1 MTNLDAQASYAQAL
15 DNAVSDAQSSD
26 VQASDAQ
33 ASDAR
38 KKIVISVED
47 LSVSIDGRQITHNVS
62 MQLRAGM
69 VSALVGES
77 GSGKSLTALALMG
90 LLDNNARV
98 EGNAALFNASD
109 SNESFINLLSE
120 DAPYEHIRG
129 GMIGMI
135 FQEPSSAFNPV
146 KTIGKQIEE
155 ALIYH
160 PEKAGKLSQRERKK
174 RVISQLLE
182 VELSDAERVYRSY
195 PHELSG
201 GQLQR
206 AMIAMALI
214 NRPQVLIADEP
225 TTALDITTQRDI
237 LRLIRNLSEKLHLA
251 VLIITHDMSVVRAL
265 ADEMYVMQG
274 GNIVESGEV
283 QHIFANPKHE
293 YTRTL
298 LDSVPKFDM
307 QYASSGDSY
316 ESIEEVAKAI
326 AKNISNNIAENISKN
341 ISESPESES
350 PVVEVQ
356 GVSVKYSHARFSKDS
371 NKFAL
376 SDANLRINSGSTL
389 ALVGES
395 GAGKTT
401 IAKLI
406 SGQIK
411 PNSGL
416 VLLNGENLNRLN
428 SKARRQ
434 ALSRIGYVFQ
444 DSGSALN
451 PRKTI
456 GWSIAEPLLL
466 HTNLDA
472 NERLERVEEM
482 LNQVQ
487 VPVEFANRFP
497 HELSGGQR
505 QRVGIARALILQ
517 PSLLIA
523 DEPTSA
529 LDVTVQRRVL
539 NLLHDLQQKY
549 RYACLFITHDVGVVQ
564 EVASEVAIIR
574 NGSIQY
580 IS

>member
-1 MTNLDAQASYAQAL
+1 MADLKEK
-15 DNAVSDAQSSD
+15 V
-26 VQASDAQ
+26 
-33 ASDAR
+33 
-38 KKIVISVED
+38 VISVD
-47 LSVSIDGRQITHNVS
+47 GMSISIGGRQITRDISLS
-62 MQLRAGM
+62 MSAGE

-90 LLDNNARV
+90 LLSDSAKV
-98 EGNAALFNASD
+98 EGSALLNATYA
-109 SNESFINLLSE
+109 NESAIDLLSE
-120 DAPYEHIRG
+120 NAPYERIRA

-160 PEKAGKLSQRERKK
+160 PEKAGKLGARERKK
-174 RVISQLLE
+174 RVIAQLLE

-195 PHELSG
+195 SHELSG

-237 LRLIRNLSEKLHLA
+237 LRLIRELSEKLQLA

-265 ADEMYVMQG
+265 ASEVYVMQG
-274 GNIVESGEV
+274 GNIVESGKV
-283 QHIFANPKHE
+283 QHIFADPQHE

-298 LDSVPKFDM
+298 LESVPKFDM
-307 QYASSGDSY
+307 QYAQNGDSY
-316 ESIEEVAKAI
+316 ESMEEAAEQIV
-326 AKNISNNIAENISKN
+326 KNISQNISQN
-341 ISESPESES
+341 ISANSANIDNVAS
-350 PVVEVQ
+350 VEASAAETSSAELSAAELSAEEPSVEIRN
-356 GVSVKYSHARFSKDS
+356 VSVQYSHARFSKS
-371 NKFAL
+371 ANKFAL
-376 SDANLRINSGSTL
+376 NNANLRINAGSTL

-401 IAKLI
+401 IAKVI

-411 PNSGL
+411 PNSGK
-416 VLLNGENLNRLN
+416 VLLNGVDINRLHGK
-428 SKARRQ
+428 SRRN
-434 ALSRIGYVFQ
+434 AMRSIGYVFQ

-451 PRKTI
+451 PRKTV

-466 HTNLDA
+466 HTQLDA
-472 NERLERVEEM
+472 SEREERVKKM
-482 LNQVQ
+482 LEQVQ
-487 VPVEFANRFP
+487 VPTDLAKRFP

-539 NLLHDLQQKY
+539 NLLRDLQQKY
-549 RYACLFITHDVGVVQ
+549 NYACLFITHDLGVVQ
-564 EVASEVAIIR
+564 EIADEVAVIR
-574 NGSIQY
+574 GGSVRY
-580 IS
+580 VE

>member
-47 LSVSIDGRQITHNVS
+47 LSVSIDGRQITRNVS

-77 GSGKSLTALALMG
+77 GSGKSLTALALIG
-90 LLDNNARV
+90 LLENNARV

-109 SNESFINLLSE
+109 TNESFINLLSE

-574 NGSIQY
+574 NGSVQY

>member
-1 MTNLDAQASYAQAL
+1 MTDLKEK
-15 DNAVSDAQSSD
+15 V
-26 VQASDAQ
+26 
-33 ASDAR
+33 
-38 KKIVISVED
+38 VISVD
-47 LSVSIDGRQITHNVS
+47 GMSISIGGRQITRDIS
-62 MQLRAGM
+62 LRMSAGE

-90 LLDNNARV
+90 LLSDSAKV
-98 EGNAALFNASD
+98 EGSALLNATYA
-109 SNESFINLLSE
+109 NESAIDLLSE
-120 DAPYEHIRG
+120 NAPYERIRG

-160 PEKAGKLSQRERKK
+160 PEKSGKLSARERKK
-174 RVISQLLE
+174 RVIAQLLE

-195 PHELSG
+195 AHELSG

-237 LRLIRNLSEKLHLA
+237 LRLIRELSGKLQLA

-265 ADEMYVMQG
+265 ASDVYVMQG
-274 GNIVESGEV
+274 GNIVESGKV
-283 QHIFANPKHE
+283 QHIFANPQHE

-298 LDSVPKFDM
+298 LESVPKFDM

-326 AKNISNNIAENISKN
+326 AKNIAKNISESPE
-341 ISESPESES
+341 SESPESES

-371 NKFAL
+371 NKLAL
-376 SDANLRINSGSTL
+376 ANANLRINSGSTL

-487 VPVEFANRFP
+487 VPVEFASRFP

-529 LDVTVQRRVL
+529 LDVTVQRCVL

-549 RYACLFITHDVGVVQ
+549 NYACLFITHDLGVVQ
-564 EVASEVAIIR
+564 EIADEVAVIR
-574 NGSIQY
+574 DGSVRY
-580 IS
+580 VE

>member
-47 LSVSIDGRQITHNVS
+47 LSVSIDGRQITRNVS

-77 GSGKSLTALALMG
+77 GSGKSLTALALIG
-90 LLDNNARV
+90 LLENNARV

-109 SNESFINLLSE
+109 TNESFINLLSE
-120 DAPYEHIRG
+120 DAPYEHVRG

-371 NKFAL
+371 NKLAL

>member
-1 MTNLDAQASYAQAL
+1 MTNLDAQAL
-15 DNAVSDAQSSD
+15 DNKDL
-26 VQASDAQ
+26 
-33 ASDAR
+33 DAR
-38 KKIVISVED
+38 KRIVISVED
-47 LSVSIDGRQITHNVS
+47 LSVSIDGRQITRNVS
-62 MQLRAGM
+62 MRLRDGM

-98 EGNAALFNASD
+98 EGNAALLNASD
-109 SNESFINLLSE
+109 ANESFINLLSE
-120 DAPYEHIRG
+120 DVSYEHIRG

-237 LRLIRNLSEKLHLA
+237 LRLIRNLSEKLQLA

-274 GNIVESGEV
+274 GNVVESGEV

-326 AKNISNNIAENISKN
+326 AKNIAKN
-341 ISESPESES
+341 ISESPGSES

-371 NKFAL
+371 NKLAL
-376 SDANLRINSGSTL
+376 ANANLRINSGSTL

-428 SKARRQ
+428 NKVRRQ

-472 NERLERVEEM
+472 NERLERVGEM

-487 VPVEFANRFP
+487 LPVEFASRFP

-517 PSLLIA
+517 PSLLIV

-529 LDVTVQRRVL
+529 LDVTVQRCVL

-574 NGSIQY
+574 NGSVQY

>member
-1 MTNLDAQASYAQAL
+1 MTNLDAQAL
-15 DNAVSDAQSSD
+15 DNKDL
-26 VQASDAQ
+26 
-33 ASDAR
+33 DAR
-38 KKIVISVED
+38 KRIVISVED
-47 LSVSIDGRQITHNVS
+47 LSVSIDGRQITRNVS
-62 MQLRAGM
+62 MRLRDGM

-98 EGNAALFNASD
+98 EGNAALLNASD
-109 SNESFINLLSE
+109 ANESFINLLSE
-120 DAPYEHIRG
+120 DVSYEHIRG

-237 LRLIRNLSEKLHLA
+237 LRLIRNLSEKLQLA

-326 AKNISNNIAENISKN
+326 AKNIAKN
-341 ISESPESES
+341 ISESPGSEF

-356 GVSVKYSHARFSKDS
+356 GVSVKYSHARFSKNS
-371 NKFAL
+371 NKLAL
-376 SDANLRINSGSTL
+376 ANANLRINSGSTL

-428 SKARRQ
+428 NKARRQ

-487 VPVEFANRFP
+487 LPVEFASRFP

-517 PSLLIA
+517 PSLLIV

-529 LDVTVQRRVL
+529 LDVTVQRCVL

-574 NGSIQY
+574 NGSVQY

>member
-1 MTNLDAQASYAQAL
+1 MTNLDAQAL
-15 DNAVSDAQSSD
+15 DNKDL
-26 VQASDAQ
+26 
-33 ASDAR
+33 DAR
-38 KKIVISVED
+38 KRIVISVED
-47 LSVSIDGRQITHNVS
+47 LSVSIDGRQITRNVS
-62 MQLRAGM
+62 MRLRDGM

-98 EGNAALFNASD
+98 EGNAALLNASD
-109 SNESFINLLSE
+109 ANESFINLLSE
-120 DAPYEHIRG
+120 DASYEHIRG

-237 LRLIRNLSEKLHLA
+237 LRLIRNLSEKLQLA

-326 AKNISNNIAENISKN
+326 AKNIAKN
-341 ISESPESES
+341 ISESPGSES

-356 GVSVKYSHARFSKDS
+356 GVSVKYSHARFSKNS
-371 NKFAL
+371 NKLAL
-376 SDANLRINSGSTL
+376 ANANLRINSGSTL

-428 SKARRQ
+428 NKARRQ

-466 HTNLDA
+466 HTNLDD

-487 VPVEFANRFP
+487 LPVEFASRFP

-517 PSLLIA
+517 PSLLIV

-529 LDVTVQRRVL
+529 LDVTVQRCVL

-574 NGSIQY
+574 NGSVQY

>member
-1 MTNLDAQASYAQAL
+1 MTGAKEE
-15 DNAVSDAQSSD
+15 V
-26 VQASDAQ
+26 
-33 ASDAR
+33 
-38 KKIVISVED
+38 VISVD
-47 LSVSIDGRQITHNVS
+47 GMSISIGGRQITRDVS
-62 MQLRAGM
+62 LRMSAGE

-90 LLDNNARV
+90 LLSDSAKV
-98 EGNAALFNASD
+98 EGSALLNVTYA
-109 SNESFINLLSE
+109 NESAIDLLSE
-120 DAPYEHIRG
+120 NAPYERIRG

-155 ALIYH
+155 SLIYH

-195 PHELSG
+195 AHELSG

-214 NRPQVLIADEP
+214 NRPQVLIADEL

-283 QHIFANPKHE
+283 QHIFANPKRE

-326 AKNISNNIAENISKN
+326 AKNIAKN
-341 ISESPESES
+341 ISESPGSKS

-356 GVSVKYSHARFSKDS
+356 GVSVQYSHARFSKDS
-371 NKFAL
+371 NKLAL
-376 SDANLRINSGSTL
+376 ANANLRINSGSTL

-428 SKARRQ
+428 SKARCQ

-487 VPVEFANRFP
+487 VPVEFASRFP

-529 LDVTVQRRVL
+529 LDVTVQRCVL

-549 RYACLFITHDVGVVQ
+549 RYACLFITHDIGVVQ

>member
-1 MTNLDAQASYAQAL
+1 MTNLDAQAL
-15 DNAVSDAQSSD
+15 DNKDL
-26 VQASDAQ
+26 
-33 ASDAR
+33 DAR
-38 KKIVISVED
+38 KRIVISVED
-47 LSVSIDGRQITHNVS
+47 LSVSIDGRQITRNVS
-62 MQLRAGM
+62 MRLRAGI

-98 EGNAALFNASD
+98 EGNAALLNASD
-109 SNESFINLLSE
+109 TNESFINLLSE
-120 DAPYEHIRG
+120 DASYEHIRS

-160 PEKAGKLSQRERKK
+160 PEKAGKLSQRDRKK

-214 NRPQVLIADEP
+214 NHPQVLIADEP

-237 LRLIRNLSEKLHLA
+237 LRLIRNLSEKLQLA

-326 AKNISNNIAENISKN
+326 AKNIAKN
-341 ISESPESES
+341 ISESPGSES

-356 GVSVKYSHARFSKDS
+356 GVSVKYSHARFSKNS
-371 NKFAL
+371 NKLAL
-376 SDANLRINSGSTL
+376 ANANLRINSGSTL

-428 SKARRQ
+428 NKARRQ

-487 VPVEFANRFP
+487 LPVEFASRFP

-517 PSLLIA
+517 PSLLIV

-529 LDVTVQRRVL
+529 LDVTVQRCVL

-574 NGSIQY
+574 NGSVQY

>member
-1 MTNLDAQASYAQAL
+1 MTNLDAQAL
-15 DNAVSDAQSSD
+15 DNKDL
-26 VQASDAQ
+26 
-33 ASDAR
+33 DAR
-38 KKIVISVED
+38 KRIVISVED
-47 LSVSIDGRQITHNVS
+47 LSVSIDGRQITRNVS
-62 MQLRAGM
+62 MRLRAGI

-98 EGNAALFNASD
+98 EGNAALLNASD
-109 SNESFINLLSE
+109 TNESFINLLSE
-120 DAPYEHIRG
+120 DASYEHIRG

-160 PEKAGKLSQRERKK
+160 PEKAGKLSQRDRKK

-214 NRPQVLIADEP
+214 NHPQVLIADEP

-237 LRLIRNLSEKLHLA
+237 LRLIRNLSEKLQLA

-326 AKNISNNIAENISKN
+326 AKNIAKN
-341 ISESPESES
+341 ISESPGSES

-356 GVSVKYSHARFSKDS
+356 GVSVKYSHARFSKNS
-371 NKFAL
+371 NKLAL
-376 SDANLRINSGSTL
+376 ANANLRINSGSTL

-428 SKARRQ
+428 NKARRQ

-487 VPVEFANRFP
+487 LPVEFASRFP

-517 PSLLIA
+517 PSLLIV

-529 LDVTVQRRVL
+529 LDVTVQRCVL

-574 NGSIQY
+574 NGSVQY

>member
-1 MTNLDAQASYAQAL
+1 MTNLDAQAL
-15 DNAVSDAQSSD
+15 DNKDL
-26 VQASDAQ
+26 
-33 ASDAR
+33 DAR
-38 KKIVISVED
+38 KRIVISVED
-47 LSVSIDGRQITHNVS
+47 LSVSIDGRQITRNVS
-62 MQLRAGM
+62 MRLRDGM

-77 GSGKSLTALALMG
+77 GSGKSLTALALIG
-90 LLDNNARV
+90 LHENNARV
-98 EGNAALFNASD
+98 EGNVALFNASD
-109 SNESFINLLSE
+109 TNESFINLLSE
-120 DAPYEHIRG
+120 DVSYEHIRG

-160 PEKAGKLSQRERKK
+160 PEKAGKLSQRDRKK

-237 LRLIRNLSEKLHLA
+237 LRLIRNLSEKLQLA

-326 AKNISNNIAENISKN
+326 AKNIAKN
-341 ISESPESES
+341 ISESPGSES

-356 GVSVKYSHARFSKDS
+356 GVSVKYSHARFSKNS
-371 NKFAL
+371 NKLAL
-376 SDANLRINSGSTL
+376 ANANLRINSGSTL

-428 SKARRQ
+428 NKARRQ

-487 VPVEFANRFP
+487 LPVEFASRFP

-517 PSLLIA
+517 PSLLIV

-529 LDVTVQRRVL
+529 LDVTVQRCVL

-574 NGSIQY
+574 NGSVQY

>member
-1 MTNLDAQASYAQAL
+1 MADLKEK
-15 DNAVSDAQSSD
+15 V
-26 VQASDAQ
+26 
-33 ASDAR
+33 
-38 KKIVISVED
+38 VISVD
-47 LSVSIDGRQITHNVS
+47 GMSISIGGRQITRDISLS
-62 MQLRAGM
+62 MSAGE

-90 LLDNNARV
+90 LLSDSAKV
-98 EGNAALFNASD
+98 EGSALLNATYA
-109 SNESFINLLSE
+109 NESAIDLLSE
-120 DAPYEHIRG
+120 NAPYERIRG

-160 PEKAGKLSQRERKK
+160 PEKAGKLGARERKK
-174 RVISQLLE
+174 RVIAQLLE

-195 PHELSG
+195 SHELSG

-237 LRLIRNLSEKLHLA
+237 LRLIRELSEKLQLA

-265 ADEMYVMQG
+265 ASEVYVMQG
-274 GNIVESGEV
+274 GNIVESGKV
-283 QHIFANPKHE
+283 QHIFADPQHE

-298 LDSVPKFDM
+298 LESVPKFDM
-307 QYASSGDSY
+307 QYAQNGDSY
-316 ESIEEVAKAI
+316 ESMEEAAEQIV
-326 AKNISNNIAENISKN
+326 KNISQNISQN
-341 ISESPESES
+341 ISANSANIDNVAS
-350 PVVEVQ
+350 VEASAAETSSAELSAAELSAEEPSVEIRN
-356 GVSVKYSHARFSKDS
+356 VSVQYSHARFSKS
-371 NKFAL
+371 ANKFAL
-376 SDANLRINSGSTL
+376 NNANLRINAGSTL

-401 IAKLI
+401 IAKVI

-411 PNSGL
+411 PNSGK
-416 VLLNGENLNRLN
+416 VLLNGVDINRLHGK
-428 SKARRQ
+428 SRRN
-434 ALSRIGYVFQ
+434 AMRSIGYVFQ

-451 PRKTI
+451 PRKTV

-466 HTNLDA
+466 HTQLDA
-472 NERLERVEEM
+472 SEREERVKKM
-482 LNQVQ
+482 LEQVQ
-487 VPVEFANRFP
+487 VPTDLAKRFP

-539 NLLHDLQQKY
+539 NLLRDLQQKY
-549 RYACLFITHDVGVVQ
+549 NYACLFITHDLGVVQ
-564 EVASEVAIIR
+564 EIADEVAVIR
-574 NGSIQY
+574 GGSVRY
-580 IS
+580 VE

>member
-1 MTNLDAQASYAQAL
+1 MTNLDAQAL
-15 DNAVSDAQSSD
+15 DNKDL
-26 VQASDAQ
+26 
-33 ASDAR
+33 DAR
-38 KKIVISVED
+38 KRIVISVED
-47 LSVSIDGRQITHNVS
+47 LSVSIDGRQITRNVS
-62 MQLRAGM
+62 MRLRDGM

-98 EGNAALFNASD
+98 EGNAALLNASD
-109 SNESFINLLSE
+109 ANESFINLLSE
-120 DAPYEHIRG
+120 DASYEHIRG

-237 LRLIRNLSEKLHLA
+237 LRLIRNLSEKLQLA

-274 GNIVESGEV
+274 GNIVEFGEV

-326 AKNISNNIAENISKN
+326 AKNIAKN
-341 ISESPESES
+341 ISESPGSESPGSES

-356 GVSVKYSHARFSKDS
+356 GVSVKYSHARFSKNS
-371 NKFAL
+371 NKLAL
-376 SDANLRINSGSTL
+376 ANANLRINSGSTL

-428 SKARRQ
+428 NKARRQ

-466 HTNLDA
+466 HTNLDD

-487 VPVEFANRFP
+487 LPVEFASRFP

-517 PSLLIA
+517 PSLLIV

-529 LDVTVQRRVL
+529 LDVTVQRCVL

-574 NGSIQY
+574 NGSVQY

>member
-1 MTNLDAQASYAQAL
+1 MTNLKEK
-15 DNAVSDAQSSD
+15 V
-26 VQASDAQ
+26 
-33 ASDAR
+33 
-38 KKIVISVED
+38 VISVD
-47 LSVSIDGRQITHNVS
+47 GMSISIGGRQITRDVS
-62 MQLRAGM
+62 LRMSAGE

-90 LLDNNARV
+90 LLSDSAKV
-98 EGNAALFNASD
+98 EGRALLNATYA
-109 SNESFINLLSE
+109 NESAIDLLSE
-120 DAPYEHIRG
+120 NAPYERIRG

-160 PEKAGKLSQRERKK
+160 PEKSEKLSSRERKK
-174 RVISQLLE
+174 RVIAQLLE

-195 PHELSG
+195 AHELSG

-237 LRLIRNLSEKLHLA
+237 LRLIRELSEKLQLA

-265 ADEMYVMQG
+265 ASDVYVMQG
-274 GNIVESGEV
+274 GNIVESGKV
-283 QHIFANPKHE
+283 QHIFANPQHE

-298 LDSVPKFDM
+298 LESVPKFDM
-307 QYASSGDSY
+307 QYAQNGDAY
-316 ESIEEVAKAI
+316 ESMEEAAEQIV
-326 AKNISNNIAENISKN
+326 KNISQNISANSAN
-341 ISESPESES
+341 IDNVAS
-350 PVVEVQ
+350 VEASADELSAAEPSVEIRN
-356 GVSVKYSHARFSKDS
+356 VSVQYSHARFSKS
-371 NKFAL
+371 ANKFAL
-376 SDANLRINSGSTL
+376 NNANLRISAGSTL

-401 IAKLI
+401 IAKVI

-411 PNSGL
+411 PNSGT
-416 VLLNGENLNRLN
+416 VLLNGVDINRLHGK
-428 SKARRQ
+428 SRR
-434 ALSRIGYVFQ
+434 STMRSIGYVFQ

-451 PRKTI
+451 PRKTV

-466 HTNLDA
+466 HTQLDA
-472 NERLERVEEM
+472 SEREECVKKILE
-482 LNQVQ
+482 QVQ
-487 VPVEFANRFP
+487 VPTDFAKRFP

-539 NLLHDLQQKY
+539 NLLRDLQQKY
-549 RYACLFITHDVGVVQ
+549 NYACLFITHDLGVVQ
-564 EVASEVAIIR
+564 EIADEVALIR
-574 NGSIQY
+574 DGSVRY
-580 IS
+580 VE

>member
-1 MTNLDAQASYAQAL
+1 MTNLDAQAL
-15 DNAVSDAQSSD
+15 DNKDL
-26 VQASDAQ
+26 
-33 ASDAR
+33 DAR
-38 KKIVISVED
+38 KRIVISVED
-47 LSVSIDGRQITHNVS
+47 LSVSIDGRQITRNVS
-62 MQLRAGM
+62 MRLRAGI

-98 EGNAALFNASD
+98 EGNAALLNASD
-109 SNESFINLLSE
+109 TNESFINLLSE
-120 DAPYEHIRG
+120 DASYEHIRG

-160 PEKAGKLSQRERKK
+160 PEKAGKLSQRDRKK

-214 NRPQVLIADEP
+214 NHPQVLIADEP

-237 LRLIRNLSEKLHLA
+237 LRLIRNLSEKLQLA

-326 AKNISNNIAENISKN
+326 AKNIAKN
-341 ISESPESES
+341 ISESPGSES

-356 GVSVKYSHARFSKDS
+356 GVSVKYSHARFSKNS
-371 NKFAL
+371 NKLAL
-376 SDANLRINSGSTL
+376 ANANLRINSGSTL
-389 ALVGES
+389 ALIGES

-428 SKARRQ
+428 NKARRQ

-487 VPVEFANRFP
+487 LPVEFASRFP

-517 PSLLIA
+517 PSLLIV

-529 LDVTVQRRVL
+529 LDVTVQRCVL

-574 NGSIQY
+574 NGSVQY

>member
-1 MTNLDAQASYAQAL
+1 MTNLDAQAL
-15 DNAVSDAQSSD
+15 DNKDL
-26 VQASDAQ
+26 
-33 ASDAR
+33 DAR
-38 KKIVISVED
+38 KRIVISVED
-47 LSVSIDGRQITHNVS
+47 LSVSIDGRQITRNVS
-62 MQLRAGM
+62 MRLRDGM

-98 EGNAALFNASD
+98 EGNAALLNASD
-109 SNESFINLLSE
+109 ANESFINLLSE
-120 DAPYEHIRG
+120 DVSYEHIRG

-206 AMIAMALI
+206 AMIAMVLI

-237 LRLIRNLSEKLHLA
+237 LRLIRNLSEKLQLA

-326 AKNISNNIAENISKN
+326 AKNIAKN
-341 ISESPESES
+341 ISESPGSES

-356 GVSVKYSHARFSKDS
+356 GVSVKYSHARFSKNS
-371 NKFAL
+371 NKLAL
-376 SDANLRINSGSTL
+376 ANANLRINSGSTL

-428 SKARRQ
+428 NKARRQ

-487 VPVEFANRFP
+487 LPVEFASRFP

-517 PSLLIA
+517 PSLLIV

-529 LDVTVQRRVL
+529 LDVTVQRCVL

-574 NGSIQY
+574 NGSVQY

>member
-47 LSVSIDGRQITHNVS
+47 LSVSIDGRQITRNVS

-77 GSGKSLTALALMG
+77 GSGKSLTALALIG
-90 LLDNNARV
+90 LLENNARV

-109 SNESFINLLSE
+109 TNESFINLLSE
-120 DAPYEHIRG
+120 DAPYEHVRG

-371 NKFAL
+371 NKLAL
-376 SDANLRINSGSTL
+376 ANANLRINSGSTL

-574 NGSIQY
+574 NGSVQY

>member
-47 LSVSIDGRQITHNVS
+47 LSVSIDGRQITRNVS

-77 GSGKSLTALALMG
+77 GSGKSLTALALIG
-90 LLDNNARV
+90 LLENNARV

-109 SNESFINLLSE
+109 TNESFINLLSE

-195 PHELSG
+195 SHELSG

-371 NKFAL
+371 NKLAL

-574 NGSIQY
+574 NGSVQY

>member
-1 MTNLDAQASYAQAL
+1 MTGAKEE
-15 DNAVSDAQSSD
+15 V
-26 VQASDAQ
+26 
-33 ASDAR
+33 
-38 KKIVISVED
+38 VISVD
-47 LSVSIDGRQITHNVS
+47 GMSISIGGRQITRDVS
-62 MQLRAGM
+62 LRMSAGE

-90 LLDNNARV
+90 LLSDSAKV
-98 EGNAALFNASD
+98 EGSALLNATYA
-109 SNESFINLLSE
+109 NESAIDLLSE
-120 DAPYEHIRG
+120 NAPYDLIRG

-160 PEKAGKLSQRERKK
+160 PEKAGKLSQRECKK

-195 PHELSG
+195 AHELSG

-274 GNIVESGEV
+274 GNIVESGKV

-298 LDSVPKFDM
+298 LESVPKFDM
-307 QYASSGDSY
+307 QYAQNGDSY

-326 AKNISNNIAENISKN
+326 AKNIAKN
-341 ISESPESES
+341 ISESPGSKS

-371 NKFAL
+371 NKLAL
-376 SDANLRINSGSTL
+376 ANANLRINSGSTL

-401 IAKLI
+401 IAKVI

-411 PNSGL
+411 PNSGT
-416 VLLNGENLNRLN
+416 VLLNGVDINRLHGK
-428 SKARRQ
+428 SRR
-434 ALSRIGYVFQ
+434 STMRSIGYIFQ

-451 PRKTI
+451 PRKTV

-466 HTNLDA
+466 HTQLDA
-472 NERLERVEEM
+472 SEREERVKKM
-482 LNQVQ
+482 LEQVQ
-487 VPVEFANRFP
+487 VPTDLAKRFP

-529 LDVTVQRRVL
+529 LDVTVQRCVL

>member
-1 MTNLDAQASYAQAL
+1 MTNLDAQAL
-15 DNAVSDAQSSD
+15 NNKDL
-26 VQASDAQ
+26 
-33 ASDAR
+33 DAR
-38 KKIVISVED
+38 KRIVISVED
-47 LSVSIDGRQITHNVS
+47 LSVSIDGRQITRNVS
-62 MQLRAGM
+62 MRLRAGI

-98 EGNAALFNASD
+98 EGNAALLNASD
-109 SNESFINLLSE
+109 TNESFINLLSE
-120 DAPYEHIRG
+120 DASYEHIRG

-160 PEKAGKLSQRERKK
+160 PEKAGKLSQRDRKK

-214 NRPQVLIADEP
+214 NHPQVLIADEP

-237 LRLIRNLSEKLHLA
+237 LRLIRNLSEKLQLA

-326 AKNISNNIAENISKN
+326 AKNIAKN
-341 ISESPESES
+341 ISESPGSES

-356 GVSVKYSHARFSKDS
+356 GVSVKYSHARFSKNS
-371 NKFAL
+371 NKLAL
-376 SDANLRINSGSTL
+376 ANANLRINSGSTL

-428 SKARRQ
+428 NKARRQ

-472 NERLERVEEM
+472 NERLEHVEEM

-487 VPVEFANRFP
+487 LPVEFASRFP

-517 PSLLIA
+517 PSLLIV

-529 LDVTVQRRVL
+529 LDVTVQRCVL

-564 EVASEVAIIR
+564 EIASEVAIIR
-574 NGSIQY
+574 NGSVQY

>member
-1 MTNLDAQASYAQAL
+1 MTNLDAQALDNKAL
-15 DNAVSDAQSSD
+15 DAHK
-26 VQASDAQ
+26 
-33 ASDAR
+33 R
-38 KKIVISVED
+38 IVISVED
-47 LSVSIDGRQITHNVS
+47 LSVSIDRRQITHNVS
-62 MQLRAGM
+62 MRLRAGM

-98 EGNAALFNASD
+98 EGNAALLNASD

-182 VELSDAERVYRSY
+182 VELSDTERVYRSY

-274 GNIVESGEV
+274 GNIVEFGEV

-326 AKNISNNIAENISKN
+326 AKNISEN
-341 ISESPESES
+341 ISESTEYESTGSKSTESES

-371 NKFAL
+371 NKLAL
-376 SDANLRINSGSTL
+376 TNANLRINSGSTL

-487 VPVEFANRFP
+487 VPVEFASRFP

-574 NGSIQY
+574 NGSVQY

>member
-1 MTNLDAQASYAQAL
+1 MTDLKEK
-15 DNAVSDAQSSD
+15 V
-26 VQASDAQ
+26 
-33 ASDAR
+33 
-38 KKIVISVED
+38 VISVD
-47 LSVSIDGRQITHNVS
+47 GMSISIGGRQITRDIS
-62 MQLRAGM
+62 LRMSAGE

-90 LLDNNARV
+90 LLSDSAKV
-98 EGNAALFNASD
+98 EGSALLNATYA
-109 SNESFINLLSE
+109 NESAIDLLSE
-120 DAPYEHIRG
+120 NAPYERIRG

-160 PEKAGKLSQRERKK
+160 PEKAGKLSARERKK
-174 RVISQLLE
+174 RVIAQLLE
-182 VELSDAERVYRSY
+182 VELSDADRVYRSY
-195 PHELSG
+195 AHELSG

-237 LRLIRNLSEKLHLA
+237 LRLIRELSGKLQLA

-265 ADEMYVMQG
+265 ASEVYVMQG
-274 GNIVESGEV
+274 GNIVESGKV
-283 QHIFANPKHE
+283 QHIFADPQHE

-298 LDSVPKFDM
+298 LESVPKFDM
-307 QYASSGDSY
+307 QYAQNGDSY
-316 ESIEEVAKAI
+316 ESMEEAAEQIV
-326 AKNISNNIAENISKN
+326 KNISQNISQN
-341 ISESPESES
+341 ISANSANIDNVASVKSSAAEPSVAEPS
-350 PVVEVQ
+350 VEIRD
-356 GVSVKYSHARFSKDS
+356 VSVRYSHARFSKLA

-376 SDANLRINSGSTL
+376 NNANLRINAGSTL

-401 IAKLI
+401 IAKVI

-411 PNSGL
+411 PNSGK
-416 VLLNGENLNRLN
+416 VLLNGVDINRLHG
-428 SKARRQ
+428 K
-434 ALSRIGYVFQ
+434 SRLNAMRSIGYVFQ

-451 PRKTI
+451 PRKTV

-466 HTNLDA
+466 HTQLDA
-472 NERLERVEEM
+472 SERKECVKKILE
-482 LNQVQ
+482 QVQ
-487 VPVEFANRFP
+487 VPTDFAKRFP

-539 NLLHDLQQKY
+539 NLLRDLQQKY
-549 RYACLFITHDVGVVQ
+549 NYACLFITHDLGVVQ
-564 EVASEVAIIR
+564 EIADEVAVIR
-574 NGSIQY
+574 GGRVRY
-580 IS
+580 VE

>member
-1 MTNLDAQASYAQAL
+1 MTNLDAQDL
-15 DNAVSDAQSSD
+15 DTQSLDVQTSD
-26 VQASDAQ
+26 V
-33 ASDAR
+33 R
-38 KKIVISVED
+38 KRIVISVED
-47 LSVSIDGRQITHNVS
+47 LSVSIDGRQITRNVS
-62 MQLRAGM
+62 MRLRAGM

-77 GSGKSLTALALMG
+77 GSGKSLTAMALMG
-90 LLDNNARV
+90 LLDNNVRV
-98 EGNAALFNASD
+98 EGNASLLNASD
-109 SNESFINLLSE
+109 PNESFINLLSE

-182 VELSDAERVYRSY
+182 VELSDAKRVYRSY

-283 QHIFANPKHE
+283 QHIFANPQHE

-326 AKNISNNIAENISKN
+326 AKNIAKN

-371 NKFAL
+371 NKLAL
-376 SDANLRINSGSTL
+376 ANANLRINSGSTL

-411 PNSGL
+411 PSSGL

-472 NERLERVEEM
+472 NERLERVKEM

-487 VPVEFANRFP
+487 VPVEFASRFP

-529 LDVTVQRRVL
+529 LDVTVQRCVL

-549 RYACLFITHDVGVVQ
+549 RYACLFITHDIGVVQ

>member
-1 MTNLDAQASYAQAL
+1 MTNLDAQAL
-15 DNAVSDAQSSD
+15 DNKDLN
-26 VQASDAQ
+26 
-33 ASDAR
+33 AR
-38 KKIVISVED
+38 KRIVISVED
-47 LSVSIDGRQITHNVS
+47 LSVSIDGRQITRNVS
-62 MQLRAGM
+62 MRLRAGM

-98 EGNAALFNASD
+98 EGNAALLNASD
-109 SNESFINLLSE
+109 ANESFINLLSE
-120 DAPYEHIRG
+120 DASYEHIRG

-237 LRLIRNLSEKLHLA
+237 LHLIRNLSEKLQLA

-316 ESIEEVAKAI
+316 ESIAEVAKAI
-326 AKNISNNIAENISKN
+326 AKNIAKN
-341 ISESPESES
+341 ISESPGSES

-356 GVSVKYSHARFSKDS
+356 GVSVKYSHARFSKNS
-371 NKFAL
+371 NKLAL
-376 SDANLRINSGSTL
+376 ANANLRINSGSTL

-428 SKARRQ
+428 NKARRQ

-466 HTNLDA
+466 HTNLDD

-487 VPVEFANRFP
+487 LPVEFASRFP

-517 PSLLIA
+517 PSLLIV

-529 LDVTVQRRVL
+529 LDVTVQRCVL

-574 NGSIQY
+574 NGSVQY

>member
-1 MTNLDAQASYAQAL
+1 MTDLKEK
-15 DNAVSDAQSSD
+15 V
-26 VQASDAQ
+26 
-33 ASDAR
+33 
-38 KKIVISVED
+38 VISVD
-47 LSVSIDGRQITHNVS
+47 GMSISIGGRQITRDIS
-62 MQLRAGM
+62 LRMSAGE

-90 LLDNNARV
+90 LLSDSAKV
-98 EGNAALFNASD
+98 EGSALLNATYA
-109 SNESFINLLSE
+109 NESAIDLLSE
-120 DAPYEHIRG
+120 NAPYERIRG

-160 PEKAGKLSQRERKK
+160 PEKAGKLSARERKK
-174 RVISQLLE
+174 RVIAQLLE
-182 VELSDAERVYRSY
+182 VELSDADRVYRSY
-195 PHELSG
+195 AHELSG

-237 LRLIRNLSEKLHLA
+237 LRLIRELSEKLQLA

-265 ADEMYVMQG
+265 ASEVYVMQG
-274 GNIVESGEV
+274 GNIVESGKV
-283 QHIFANPKHE
+283 QHIFADPQHE

-298 LDSVPKFDM
+298 LESVPKFDM
-307 QYASSGDSY
+307 QYAQNGDSY
-316 ESIEEVAKAI
+316 ESMEEAAEQIV
-326 AKNISNNIAENISKN
+326 KNISQNISANSAN
-341 ISESPESES
+341 IDNVASVKSSAAETSVAEPSVAEPS
-350 PVVEVQ
+350 VEIRD
-356 GVSVKYSHARFSKDS
+356 VSVRYSHARFSKLA

-376 SDANLRINSGSTL
+376 NNANLRINAGSTL

-401 IAKLI
+401 IAKVI

-411 PNSGL
+411 PNSGK
-416 VLLNGENLNRLN
+416 VLLNGVDINRLHG
-428 SKARRQ
+428 K
-434 ALSRIGYVFQ
+434 SRLNAMRSIGYVFQ

-451 PRKTI
+451 PRKTV

-466 HTNLDA
+466 HTQLDA
-472 NERLERVEEM
+472 SERKERVRKM
-482 LNQVQ
+482 LEQVQ
-487 VPVEFANRFP
+487 VPTDFAKRFP

-539 NLLHDLQQKY
+539 NLLRDLQQKY
-549 RYACLFITHDVGVVQ
+549 NYACLFITHDLGVVQ
-564 EVASEVAIIR
+564 EIADEVAVIR
-574 NGSIQY
+574 GGSVWY
-580 IS
+580 VE

>member
-1 MTNLDAQASYAQAL
+1 MTNLDAQAL
-15 DNAVSDAQSSD
+15 DNKDL
-26 VQASDAQ
+26 
-33 ASDAR
+33 DAR
-38 KKIVISVED
+38 KRIVISVED

-62 MQLRAGM
+62 MRLRAGM

-98 EGNAALFNASD
+98 EGNVALLNASD
-109 SNESFINLLSE
+109 ANESFINLLSE
-120 DAPYEHIRG
+120 DASYEHIRG

-237 LRLIRNLSEKLHLA
+237 LRLIRNLSEKLQLA

-274 GNIVESGEV
+274 GNVVESGEV

-326 AKNISNNIAENISKN
+326 AKNIAKN
-341 ISESPESES
+341 ISESPGSES

-371 NKFAL
+371 NKLAL
-376 SDANLRINSGSTL
+376 ANANLRINSGSTL

-428 SKARRQ
+428 NKARRQ

-472 NERLERVEEM
+472 NERLERVGEM

-487 VPVEFANRFP
+487 LPVEFASRFP

-517 PSLLIA
+517 PSLLIV

-529 LDVTVQRRVL
+529 LDVTVQRCVL

-574 NGSIQY
+574 NGSVQY

>member
-1 MTNLDAQASYAQAL
+1 MTNLDAQDL
-15 DNAVSDAQSSD
+15 DMQSLD
-26 VQASDAQ
+26 VQT
-33 ASDAR
+33 SDAR
-38 KKIVISVED
+38 KRIVISVED
-47 LSVSIDGRQITHNVS
+47 LSVSIDGRQITRNVS
-62 MQLRAGM
+62 MRLRAGM

-77 GSGKSLTALALMG
+77 GSGKSLTAMALMG
-90 LLDNNARV
+90 LLDNNVRV
-98 EGNAALFNASD
+98 EGNASLLNASD
-109 SNESFINLLSE
+109 PNESFINLLSE

-155 ALIYH
+155 SLIYH

-195 PHELSG
+195 AHELSG

-214 NRPQVLIADEP
+214 NRPQVLIADEL

-326 AKNISNNIAENISKN
+326 AKNIANNIAKN

-371 NKFAL
+371 NKLAL
-376 SDANLRINSGSTL
+376 ANANLRINSGSTL

-487 VPVEFANRFP
+487 VPVEFASRFP

-529 LDVTVQRRVL
+529 LDVTVQRCVL

-549 RYACLFITHDVGVVQ
+549 RYACLFITHDIGVVQ

>member
-1 MTNLDAQASYAQAL
+1 MTNLDAQAL
-15 DNAVSDAQSSD
+15 DNKDL
-26 VQASDAQ
+26 
-33 ASDAR
+33 DAR
-38 KKIVISVED
+38 KRIVISVED
-47 LSVSIDGRQITHNVS
+47 LSVSIDGRQITRNVS
-62 MQLRAGM
+62 MRLRAGI

-98 EGNAALFNASD
+98 EGNAALLNASD
-109 SNESFINLLSE
+109 TNESFINLLSE
-120 DAPYEHIRG
+120 DASYEHIRG

-160 PEKAGKLSQRERKK
+160 PEKAGKLSQRDRKK

-214 NRPQVLIADEP
+214 NHPQVLIADEP

-237 LRLIRNLSEKLHLA
+237 LRLIRNLSEKLQLA
-251 VLIITHDMSVVRAL
+251 VLIITHDMSVVCAL

-326 AKNISNNIAENISKN
+326 AKNIAKN
-341 ISESPESES
+341 ISESPGSESPGSES

-356 GVSVKYSHARFSKDS
+356 GVSVKYSHARFSKNS
-371 NKFAL
+371 NKLAL
-376 SDANLRINSGSTL
+376 ANANLRINSGSTL

-428 SKARRQ
+428 NKARRQ

-487 VPVEFANRFP
+487 LPVEFASRFP

-517 PSLLIA
+517 PSLLIV

-529 LDVTVQRRVL
+529 LDVTVQRCVL

-574 NGSIQY
+574 NGSVQY

>member
-1 MTNLDAQASYAQAL
+1 MTNLDAQDL
-15 DNAVSDAQSSD
+15 DMQSLD
-26 VQASDAQ
+26 VQT
-33 ASDAR
+33 SDAR
-38 KKIVISVED
+38 KRIVISVED
-47 LSVSIDGRQITHNVS
+47 LSVSIDGRQITRNVS
-62 MQLRAGM
+62 MRLRAGM

-77 GSGKSLTALALMG
+77 GSGKSLTAMALMG
-90 LLDNNARV
+90 LLDNNVRV
-98 EGNAALFNASD
+98 EGNASLLNASD
-109 SNESFINLLSE
+109 PNESFINLLSE

-182 VELSDAERVYRSY
+182 VELSDAKRVYRSY

-326 AKNISNNIAENISKN
+326 AKNIAKN
-341 ISESPESES
+341 ISESPGSES

-371 NKFAL
+371 NKLAL
-376 SDANLRINSGSTL
+376 ANANLRINSGSTL

-472 NERLERVEEM
+472 NERLERVKEM

-487 VPVEFANRFP
+487 VPVEFASRFP

-529 LDVTVQRRVL
+529 LDVTVQRCVL

-549 RYACLFITHDVGVVQ
+549 RYACLFITHDIGVVQ

>member
-1 MTNLDAQASYAQAL
+1 MTNLDSQAL
-15 DNAVSDAQSSD
+15 DNKASDT
-26 VQASDAQ
+26 QASDT
-33 ASDAR
+33 R

-47 LSVSIDGRQITHNVS
+47 LSVSIDDRQITHNVS

-98 EGNAALFNASD
+98 EGNAALLNASD

-237 LRLIRNLSEKLHLA
+237 LRLIRNLSEKLQLA

-265 ADEMYVMQG
+265 ADEMHVMQG

-326 AKNISNNIAENISKN
+326 AKNINKNIAENIAENISEN
-341 ISESPESES
+341 ISES

-371 NKFAL
+371 NKLAL
-376 SDANLRINSGSTL
+376 TNANLRINSGSTL

-472 NERLERVEEM
+472 DERLERVEEM

-574 NGSIQY
+574 NGSVQY

>member
-1 MTNLDAQASYAQAL
+1 MTNLDAQAL
-15 DNAVSDAQSSD
+15 DNKDL
-26 VQASDAQ
+26 
-33 ASDAR
+33 DAR
-38 KKIVISVED
+38 KRIVISVED
-47 LSVSIDGRQITHNVS
+47 LSVSIDGRQITRNVS
-62 MQLRAGM
+62 MRLRDGM

-98 EGNAALFNASD
+98 EGNAALLNASD
-109 SNESFINLLSE
+109 ANESFINLLSE
-120 DAPYEHIRG
+120 DVSYEHIRG

-135 FQEPSSAFNPV
+135 FQEPSSVFNPV

-237 LRLIRNLSEKLHLA
+237 LRLIRNLSEKLQLA

-316 ESIEEVAKAI
+316 ESIEEVAKVI
-326 AKNISNNIAENISKN
+326 AKNIAKN
-341 ISESPESES
+341 ISESPGSES

-376 SDANLRINSGSTL
+376 ANANLRINSGSTL

-428 SKARRQ
+428 NKARRQ

-487 VPVEFANRFP
+487 LPVEFASRFP

-517 PSLLIA
+517 PSLLIV

-529 LDVTVQRRVL
+529 LDVTVQRCVL

-574 NGSIQY
+574 NGSVQY

>member
-1 MTNLDAQASYAQAL
+1 MTNLDAQAL
-15 DNAVSDAQSSD
+15 DNKDLN
-26 VQASDAQ
+26 
-33 ASDAR
+33 AR
-38 KKIVISVED
+38 KRIVISVED
-47 LSVSIDGRQITHNVS
+47 LSVSIDGRQITRNVS
-62 MQLRAGM
+62 MRLRAGM

-98 EGNAALFNASD
+98 EGNAALLNASD
-109 SNESFINLLSE
+109 ANESFINLLSE
-120 DAPYEHIRG
+120 DASYEHIRG

-237 LRLIRNLSEKLHLA
+237 LRLIRNLSEKLQLA

-274 GNIVESGEV
+274 GNIVEFGEV

-326 AKNISNNIAENISKN
+326 AKNIAKN
-341 ISESPESES
+341 ISESPGSES

-356 GVSVKYSHARFSKDS
+356 GVSVKYSHARFSKNS
-371 NKFAL
+371 NKLAL
-376 SDANLRINSGSTL
+376 ANANLRINSGSTL

-428 SKARRQ
+428 NKARRQ

-466 HTNLDA
+466 HTNLDD

-487 VPVEFANRFP
+487 LPVEFASRFP

-517 PSLLIA
+517 PSLLIV

-529 LDVTVQRRVL
+529 LDVTVQRCVL

-574 NGSIQY
+574 NGSVRY

>member
-1 MTNLDAQASYAQAL
+1 MTNLDAQAL
-15 DNAVSDAQSSD
+15 DNKDL
-26 VQASDAQ
+26 
-33 ASDAR
+33 DAR
-38 KKIVISVED
+38 KRIVISVED
-47 LSVSIDGRQITHNVS
+47 LSVSIDGRQITRNVS
-62 MQLRAGM
+62 MRLRDGM

-98 EGNAALFNASD
+98 EGNAALLNASD
-109 SNESFINLLSE
+109 ANESFINLLSE
-120 DAPYEHIRG
+120 DVSYEHIRG

-160 PEKAGKLSQRERKK
+160 PEKAGKPSQRERKK

-237 LRLIRNLSEKLHLA
+237 LRLIRNLSEKLQLA

-326 AKNISNNIAENISKN
+326 AKNIAKN
-341 ISESPESES
+341 ISESPGSES

-356 GVSVKYSHARFSKDS
+356 GVSVKYSHARFSKNS
-371 NKFAL
+371 NKLAL
-376 SDANLRINSGSTL
+376 ANANLRINSGSTL

-428 SKARRQ
+428 NKARRQ

-487 VPVEFANRFP
+487 LPVEFASRFP

-517 PSLLIA
+517 PSLLIV

-529 LDVTVQRRVL
+529 LDVTVQRCVL

-574 NGSIQY
+574 NGSVQY

>member
-1 MTNLDAQASYAQAL
+1 MTDLKEK
-15 DNAVSDAQSSD
+15 V
-26 VQASDAQ
+26 
-33 ASDAR
+33 
-38 KKIVISVED
+38 VISVD
-47 LSVSIDGRQITHNVS
+47 GMSISIGGRQITRDIS
-62 MQLRAGM
+62 LRMSAGE

-90 LLDNNARV
+90 LLSDSAKV
-98 EGNAALFNASD
+98 EGRALLNATYA
-109 SNESFINLLSE
+109 NESAIDLLSE
-120 DAPYEHIRG
+120 NAPYERIRG
-129 GMIGMI
+129 GMVGMI

-160 PEKAGKLSQRERKK
+160 PEKSGKLSARERKK
-174 RVISQLLE
+174 RVIAQLLE

-195 PHELSG
+195 AHELSG

-237 LRLIRNLSEKLHLA
+237 LRLIRELSEKLQIA

-265 ADEMYVMQG
+265 ASDVYVMQG
-274 GNIVESGEV
+274 GNIVEYGKV
-283 QHIFANPKHE
+283 QHVFANPQHE

-298 LDSVPKFDM
+298 LESVPKFDM
-307 QYASSGDSY
+307 QYAQNGDAY
-316 ESIEEVAKAI
+316 ENMEEAAEQIV
-326 AKNISNNIAENISKN
+326 KNISQNISANSAN
-341 ISESPESES
+341 IDNVAS
-350 PVVEVQ
+350 VEASADELSAVEPSVEIRN
-356 GVSVKYSHARFSKDS
+356 VSVQYSHARFSKS
-371 NKFAL
+371 ANKFAL
-376 SDANLRINSGSTL
+376 NNANLRISAGSTL

-401 IAKLI
+401 IAKVI

-411 PNSGL
+411 PNSGA
-416 VLLNGENLNRLN
+416 VLLNGVDINRLHGK
-428 SKARRQ
+428 SRR
-434 ALSRIGYVFQ
+434 STMRSIGYVFQ

-451 PRKTI
+451 PRKTV

-466 HTNLDA
+466 HTQLDA
-472 NERLERVEEM
+472 SEREESVKKMLE
-482 LNQVQ
+482 QVQ
-487 VPVEFANRFP
+487 VLTDFAKRFP

-529 LDVTVQRRVL
+529 LDVTVQRCVL
-539 NLLHDLQQKY
+539 NLLRDLQQKY
-549 RYACLFITHDVGVVQ
+549 NYACLFITHDLGVVQ
-564 EVASEVAIIR
+564 EIADEVALIR
-574 NGSIQY
+574 DGSVRY
-580 IS
+580 VE

>member
-1 MTNLDAQASYAQAL
+1 MTNLDAQAL
-15 DNAVSDAQSSD
+15 DNKDL
-26 VQASDAQ
+26 
-33 ASDAR
+33 DAR
-38 KKIVISVED
+38 KRIVISVED
-47 LSVSIDGRQITHNVS
+47 LSVSIDGRQITRNVS
-62 MQLRAGM
+62 MRLRAGM

-98 EGNAALFNASD
+98 EGNAELLNASD
-109 SNESFINLLSE
+109 ANESFINLLSE
-120 DAPYEHIRG
+120 DASYEHIRG

-237 LRLIRNLSEKLHLA
+237 LRLIRNLSEKLQLA

-274 GNIVESGEV
+274 GNVVESGEV

-326 AKNISNNIAENISKN
+326 AKNIAKN
-341 ISESPESES
+341 ISESPGSES

-371 NKFAL
+371 NKLAL
-376 SDANLRINSGSTL
+376 ANANLRINSGSTL

-428 SKARRQ
+428 NKVRRQ

-472 NERLERVEEM
+472 NERLERVGEM

-487 VPVEFANRFP
+487 LPVEFASRFP

-517 PSLLIA
+517 PSLLIV

-529 LDVTVQRRVL
+529 LDVTVQRCVL

-574 NGSIQY
+574 NGSVQY

>member
-1 MTNLDAQASYAQAL
+1 MTGAKEE
-15 DNAVSDAQSSD
+15 V
-26 VQASDAQ
+26 
-33 ASDAR
+33 
-38 KKIVISVED
+38 VISVD
-47 LSVSIDGRQITHNVS
+47 GMSISIGGRQITRDVS
-62 MQLRAGM
+62 LRMSAGE

-90 LLDNNARV
+90 LLSDSAKV
-98 EGNAALFNASD
+98 EGSALLNATYA
-109 SNESFINLLSE
+109 NESAIDLLSE
-120 DAPYEHIRG
+120 NAPYDLIRG

-155 ALIYH
+155 SLIYH

-326 AKNISNNIAENISKN
+326 AKNIAKN

-371 NKFAL
+371 NKLAL
-376 SDANLRINSGSTL
+376 ANANLRINSGSTL

-487 VPVEFANRFP
+487 VPVEFASRFP

-529 LDVTVQRRVL
+529 LDVTVQRCVL

>member
-1 MTNLDAQASYAQAL
+1 MTGAKEE
-15 DNAVSDAQSSD
+15 V
-26 VQASDAQ
+26 
-33 ASDAR
+33 
-38 KKIVISVED
+38 VISVD
-47 LSVSIDGRQITHNVS
+47 GMSISIGGRQITRDIS
-62 MQLRAGM
+62 LRMSAGE

-90 LLDNNARV
+90 LLSDSAKV
-98 EGNAALFNASD
+98 EGSALLNATYA
-109 SNESFINLLSE
+109 NESAIDLLSE
-120 DAPYEHIRG
+120 NAPYDLIRG

-160 PEKAGKLSQRERKK
+160 PEKAGKLSQRECKK

-195 PHELSG
+195 AHELSG

-298 LDSVPKFDM
+298 LESVPKFDM

-326 AKNISNNIAENISKN
+326 AKNIAKN
-341 ISESPESES
+341 ISESPGSES

-356 GVSVKYSHARFSKDS
+356 GVSVQYSHARFSKDS
-371 NKFAL
+371 NKLAL
-376 SDANLRINSGSTL
+376 ANANLRINSGSTL

-487 VPVEFANRFP
+487 VPVEFASRFP

-529 LDVTVQRRVL
+529 LDVTVQRCVL

>member
-1 MTNLDAQASYAQAL
+1 
-15 DNAVSDAQSSD
+15 
-26 VQASDAQ
+26 
-33 ASDAR
+33 
-38 KKIVISVED
+38 
-47 LSVSIDGRQITHNVS
+47 
-62 MQLRAGM
+62 
-69 VSALVGES
+69 
-77 GSGKSLTALALMG
+77 
-90 LLDNNARV
+90 
-98 EGNAALFNASD
+98 
-109 SNESFINLLSE
+109 
-120 DAPYEHIRG
+120 
-129 GMIGMI
+129 MIGMI

-371 NKFAL
+371 NKLAL

-574 NGSIQY
+574 NGSVQY

>member
-47 LSVSIDGRQITHNVS
+47 LSVSIDGRQITRNVS

-77 GSGKSLTALALMG
+77 GSGKSLTALALIG
-90 LLDNNARV
+90 LLENNARV

-109 SNESFINLLSE
+109 TNESFINLLSE
-120 DAPYEHIRG
+120 DAPYEHVRG

-206 AMIAMALI
+206 AMIAMSLI

-274 GNIVESGEV
+274 GNIVEFGEV

-307 QYASSGDSY
+307 QYASSGGSY

-326 AKNISNNIAENISKN
+326 AKNIAKN
-341 ISESPESES
+341 IDESPESES

-371 NKFAL
+371 NKLAL
-376 SDANLRINSGSTL
+376 TNANLRINSGSTL

-487 VPVEFANRFP
+487 VPVELASRFP

-574 NGSIQY
+574 NGNVQH